1 MSHQCNCLVYVTE
14 NYAHWALQRF
24 FTMDYKEVIQRNLVL
39 FLLFY
44 SYIVLQI
51 DVMILYLFACV
62 HQLAH
67 RMIYTLDY
75 STFR

>member
-1 MSHQCNCLVYVTE
+1 
-14 NYAHWALQRF
+14 
-24 FTMDYKEVIQRNLVL
+24 MDYKEVIQRNLVL
-39 FLLFY
+39 FLLLY

-51 DVMILYLFACV
+51 DVMILYLFASV

-75 STFR
+75 SIEKVFVSCRTFAYGNGNTGMGTE